1 MGINEDIRN
10 AFCGIAASVPE
21 IVRTMRHGETEQGAV
36 LQLSSRYFAEALSD
50 AAPAEAARYVANA
63 ADFPTLEQGDAVEL
77 DGSLR
82 VVVSLKTDPIR
93 EMSKVGK
100 KSNVG
105 ATFTFGLS
113 AEFEKC
119 PAAYKGTRRENGK
132 ALTIQHPLDILLLEN
147 GTADNYTDALAPTYA
162 TAYTIAVRRTDWPEV
177 TDPEPS
183 DTIEVAPDGQPLTLK
198 VSTVT
203 RHGGWYILKC
213 RTRG

>member
-1 MGINEDIRN
+1 MSLREDFRN
-10 AFCGIAASVPE
+10 ALGSIAAAVPE
-21 IVRTMRHGETEQGAV
+21 AVRTMRHGETEQGAV
-36 LQLSSRYFAEALSD
+36 VQSSSRDFAEAVSD

-63 ADFPTLEQGDAVEL
+63 ADFPTLEQGAAVEL
-77 DGSLR
+77 GESLR
-82 VVVSLKTDPIR
+82 VVVSMKTDP
-93 EMSKVGK
+93 
-100 KSNVG
+100 VG
-105 ATFTFGLS
+105 ATFTVGLS

-132 ALTIQHPLDILLLEN
+132 ARTIQHPLDILLLEN

-162 TAYTIAVRRTDWPEV
+162 TAYIAAIRRTDWPEV
-177 TDPEPS
+177 SDPEPS
-183 DTIEVAPDGQPLTLK
+183 DTIEVAPDGHPLTLK

>member
-1 MGINEDIRN
+1 MSLREDFRN
-10 AFCGIAASVPE
+10 ALGSIAAAVPE
-21 IVRTMRHGETEQGAV
+21 AVRTMRHGETEQGAV
-36 LQLSSRYFAEALSD
+36 VQSSSRDFAETVSD

-63 ADFPTLEQGDAVEL
+63 ADFPTLEQGAAVEL

-82 VVVSLKTDPIR
+82 VVVSMKTDP
-93 EMSKVGK
+93 
-100 KSNVG
+100 VG
-105 ATFTFGLS
+105 ATFTVGLS

-132 ALTIQHPLDILLLEN
+132 ARTIQHPLDILLLEN

-162 TAYTIAVRRTDWPEV
+162 TAYIAAIRRADWPEV
-177 TDPEPS
+177 SDPEPS
-183 DTIEVAPDGQPLTLK
+183 DTIEVAPDGHPLTLK

-213 RTRG
+213 RTRS

>member
-1 MGINEDIRN
+1 MGIREDFRS
-10 AFCGIAASVPE
+10 ALGSIAAAVPE
-21 IVRTMRHGETEQGAV
+21 AVRTMRHGETEQGAV
-36 LQLSSRYFAEALSD
+36 VQSSSRDFAEALSD
-50 AAPAEAARYVANA
+50 AAPAEAARYVSNA
-63 ADFPTLEQGDAVEL
+63 ADFPTLEQGAAVEL
-77 DGSLR
+77 GGSLR
-82 VVVSLKTDPIR
+82 VVVSMTTDA
-93 EMSKVGK
+93 
-100 KSNVG
+100 VG
-105 ATFTFGLS
+105 ATFTVGLS

-119 PAAYKGTRRENGK
+119 PAAYKGTRREDGK
-132 ALTIQHPLDILLLEN
+132 ARTIRHPLDVLLLEN

>member
-1 MGINEDIRN
+1 MGLREDFRN
-10 AFCGIAASVPE
+10 ALGSIAAAVPE
-21 IVRTMRHGETEQGAV
+21 AVRTMRHGETEQGAV
-36 LQLSSRYFAEALSD
+36 VQSSSRDFAEAVSD
-50 AAPAEAARYVANA
+50 TAPAEAARYVANA
-63 ADFPTLEQGDAVEL
+63 ADFPTLEQGAAVEL
-77 DGSLR
+77 GESLR
-82 VVVSLKTDPIR
+82 VVVSMKTDP
-93 EMSKVGK
+93 
-100 KSNVG
+100 VG
-105 ATFTFGLS
+105 ATFTVGLS

-132 ALTIQHPLDILLLEN
+132 ARTIQHPLDILLLEN

-162 TAYTIAVRRTDWPEV
+162 TAYIAAIRRADWPEV

-183 DTIEVAPDGQPLTLK
+183 DTIEVAPDGHPLTLK